1 MILNPKYIW
10 LYQKPYCCNVTCLL
24 MILYRNGY
32 SLYEQDY
39 LAKYFDV
46 KISKDSKEYF
56 SVDLKTFT
64 SENFDEG
71 LKTIESENII
81 NNFFTEHNIKLQ
93 AKATYFKEIIDLKK
107 FIFENLEK
115 NYDLWVE
122 YKLHNIFDL
131 KLIHD
136 GLIESCE
143 DWMITMIDTDPEAE
157 SRFKVSIE
165 DLEEALSNKYARET
179 GIIVISKK

>member
-1 MILNPKYIW
+1 
-10 LYQKPYCCNVTCLL
+10 

-131 KLIHD
+131 KLIHN

-143 DWMITMIDTDPEAE
+143 D
-157 SRFKVSIE
+157 
-165 DLEEALSNKYARET
+165 
-179 GIIVISKK
+179 